1 MELRTLTLRNYRVFE
16 SLELEV
22 PAGLVGIYGP
32 NGSGKSTLL
41 EAMTWALYGRART
54 PKQGIATSGSV
65 GECVV
70 ELGFFHDEHHYVIR
84 RTISGV
90 NHTVKARVTTA
101 GQTVADGPTEVGR
114 YVRSLLGM
122 GEQAFRSSVF
132 AEQKQL
138 AAFSDNTTDQRRRL
152 VLSLLG
158 ITPIEKARDD
168 ARTDARAAENDF
180 KRLSTALPDVDE
192 LIARR
197 SEVDRIV
204 EQQQAD
210 TERAQGA
217 LDAATAKRRL
227 LAEQR
232 AISDESRRR
241 DELIREHGR
250 AVRRD
255 RDRAAARLT
264 ALDAEEAEIAALT
277 ERFVRLTATAANHDA
292 PSQARRLAAV
302 VALLTATK
310 RAQSLHPSIDATVNA
325 PDAKP
330 LFEATEA
337 KADASAQVAVALAGE
352 GAAKRDRQ
360 SAERRVAAASSL
372 TDEGPCPTCGQE
384 IGGGAAGVVAHFVA
398 ERDAAENALKA
409 ATAVLERAR
418 KAEREAARALES
430 ARTSH
435 TRSEAAWEQQRKANA
450 ALAAAADVVEQ
461 ARTSYRESGG
471 TSTELDQVALANEA
485 EQLQAREAEMVA
497 ARQELDQ
504 LVGRRVRLNALAKE
518 RLEAT
523 GDLAQADE
531 QRTALL
537 AELGALGFDAA
548 AYDALVA
555 QAGAVEQAADAALD
569 VARRAE
575 AGLNSSVREQAALI
589 GRIEQVAEQ
598 RGRLQTLAG
607 RAVLLGRTGELL
619 NGFRQAVVA
628 TIGPRLSAQASEL
641 FLALTGG
648 DYDGLTID
656 PDTYEIQVID
666 QGVAYSTTRFSGSE
680 VDLANLA
687 LRVAISEQIRF
698 QAGGQIG
705 LLVLDEALASLDGD
719 RRDRMLTALTQLAAR
734 FRQILVVTH
743 AVEVKEQ
750 LPQAIEV
757 LKLGPRRS
765 TARLVG
771 SQY

>member
-70 ELGFFHDEHHYVIR
+70 ELGFFHDEHHYSIR

-90 NHTVKARVTTA
+90 NHTVKARVTTG

-180 KRLSTALPDVDE
+180 KRLSSALPDVDE

-197 SEVDRIV
+197 SEIDRTV
-204 EQQQAD
+204 ARQRAE
-210 TERAQGA
+210 TERAQQA
-217 LDAATAKRRL
+217 LDAATAERRR

-232 AISDESRRR
+232 TTSDEARRR
-241 DELIREHGR
+241 DELIREQGR

-255 RDRAAARLT
+255 RDRASKHLA
-264 ALDAEEAEIAALT
+264 ALDVEERQIATAT
-277 ERFVRLTATAANHDA
+277 ERFEQLTAATAGHDA
-292 PSQARRLAAV
+292 ATSARRLAAV
-302 VALLTATK
+302 VALINASA
-310 RAQSLHPSIDATVNA
+310 RADA
-325 PDAKP
+325 
-330 LFEATEA
+330 LRSATEHA
-337 KADASAQVAVALAGE
+337 VTVPDPVPLADASETKATASAQVAMALAAE
-352 GAAKRDRQ
+352 GAAQRESQ
-360 SAERRVAAASSL
+360 AAERRMAAASSL
-372 TDEGPCPTCGQE
+372 SDELPCPTCGQE
-384 IGGGAAGVVAHFVA
+384 ISGGATGVVAHFA
-398 ERDAAENALKA
+398 TERDHAEVRWKSASASLDAA
-409 ATAVLERAR
+409 RQ
-418 KAEREAARALES
+418 AEAKAARALDG
-430 ARTSH
+430 ARKEY
-435 TRSEAAWEQQRKANA
+435 TRGEAAWERHRTANA
-450 ALAAAADVVEQ
+450 VLAAAAEVAEQ
-461 ARTSYRESGG
+461 ARVVYLETGG
-471 TSTELDQVALANEA
+471 ASAEPDQASLAGEA
-485 EQLQAREAEMVA
+485 ERLRHQDAEITA

-504 LVGRRVRLNALAKE
+504 LIGRRLRLTALASE
-518 RLEAT
+518 RIEVTNELT
-523 GDLAQADE
+523 QADE

-537 AELGALGFDAA
+537 GELGALAFDAPA
-548 AYDALVA
+548 HEALVA
-555 QAGAVEQAADAALD
+555 QVSAVERAADRALD
-569 VARRAE
+569 EARKAE
-575 AGLNSSVREQAALI
+575 AGLNASVREQAALV
-589 GRIEQVAEQ
+589 GRIDQVDEQ
-598 RGRLQTLAG
+598 RSRLTTLAG
-607 RAVLLGRTGELL
+607 RAVLLGRTAELL

-771 SQY
+771 SEY